1 MKISTKGRYALR
13 MMVDIAE
20 HQKDGYV
27 TLKDVAQHQ
36 DISKKYLEQIALH
49 LSQAGMLRAVR
60 GYQGGYM
67 LAKPA
72 SEYTVNA
79 VLQVVEGSMVPVTCL
94 EQSPNTGERCNLCKT
109 RPVWEGLNRLI
120 TSASRNTTSASP
132 AASTARQTQRSH
144 WGRGA
149 RGSSPAAIS
158 TAPMAGQIQL
168 MFSPKREYSP
178 IRK

>member
-27 TLKDVAQHQ
+27 TLKDVAQRQ

-67 LAKPA
+67 LARPA
-72 SEYTVNA
+72 EEYTVTCI
-79 VLQVVEGSMVPVTCL
+79 LQTVEGSMAPVACL
-94 EQSPNTGERCNLCKT
+94 EQCPNTCPRAEFCKT
-109 RPVWEGLNRLI
+109 LPVWEGLQKLI
-120 TSASRNTTSASP
+120 FGYLDGITLADVVAGRVP
-132 AASTARQTQRSH
+132 AVD
-144 WGRGA
+144 
-149 RGSSPAAIS
+149 
-158 TAPMAGQIQL
+158 
-168 MFSPKREYSP
+168 
-178 IRK
+178 

>member
-27 TLKDVAQHQ
+27 TLKDVAVRQ

-67 LAKPA
+67 LTKPA
-72 SEYTVNA
+72 AAYSVND
-79 VLQVVEGSMVPVTCL
+79 VLQVVEGSMAPVTCL
-94 EQSPNTGERCNLCKT
+94 EQDPNNCARSNACKT
-109 RPVWEGLNRLI
+109 LPVWQGLQKLI
-120 TSASRNTTSASP
+120 TDYLT
-132 AASTARQTQRSH
+132 
-144 WGRGA
+144 G
-149 RGSSPAAIS
+149 IS
-158 TAPMAGQIQL
+158 LEDIIERRI
-168 MFSPKREYSP
+168 KC
-178 IRK
+178 

>member
-27 TLKDVAQHQ
+27 TLKDVADRQG
-36 DISKKYLEQIALH
+36 ISKKYLEQIALH

-67 LAKPA
+67 LVRPA
-72 SEYTVNA
+72 SDYTVNA

-94 EQSPNTGERCNLCKT
+94 EQTPNACERCGKCKT
-109 RPVWEGLNRLI
+109 LPVWEGLEALI
-120 TSASRNTTSASP
+120 SRYLDSITLEDVIKGTLP
-132 AASTARQTQRSH
+132 APDAQ
-144 WGRGA
+144 
-149 RGSSPAAIS
+149 
-158 TAPMAGQIQL
+158 
-168 MFSPKREYSP
+168 
-178 IRK
+178 